1 MKTRSWA
8 RIQLFWF
15 WFIESGYDKQGGDN
29 ARVER
34 GAPGREKESE
44 SCRIYSLFVLLIRSG
59 TASHIYIRGDYLM
72 PTKTLT

>member
-1 MKTRSWA
+1 VCVKTRSWA
-8 RIQLFWF
+8 RIQLLRF

-44 SCRIYSLFVLLIRSG
+44 LRDILSVSFI
-59 TASHIYIRGDYLM
+59 D
-72 PTKTLT
+72 